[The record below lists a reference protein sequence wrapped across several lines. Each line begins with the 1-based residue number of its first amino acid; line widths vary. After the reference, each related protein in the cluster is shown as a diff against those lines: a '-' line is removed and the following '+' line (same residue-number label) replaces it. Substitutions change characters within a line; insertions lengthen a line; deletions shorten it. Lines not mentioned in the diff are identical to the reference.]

1 MINKAILV
9 GRLGA
14 DPEVR
19 YTPDGAMVTNFRIAT
34 DEQWK
39 DKNGEKV
46 QKTEWHKIVTF
57 GKLAEICGKY
67 LVKGKLVYLEGRI
80 QTRAWDDKEGVKRY
94 TTEIVASN
102 MQMLDSKGQQGRRR
116 IAGRTAAS
124 PSRCGRA
131 SARGGRSL
139 LDGLQGFFSSVF
151 FSAAGVTSISF
162 GSRVAFLKFLM
173 PRPSALP
180 ISGSLPAPKMIR
192 MITRMIS
199 NSGMPIPNICFQ
211 PLSFFSWQSIL
222 DDRPCIV
229 KRELL
234 QGDFRSD
241 PFSGRRMW
249 MICPCFP
256 RLPRGFPWKVRLI
269 PPALPMSSWK

>member
-46 QKTEWHKIVTF
+46 QRTEWHRIVTF

-80 QTRAWDDKEGVKRY
+80 QTRSWEDKDGAKHF

-102 MQMLDSKGQQGRRR
+102 MQMLDSKGQRSGD
-116 IAGRTAAS
+116 A
-124 PSRCGRA
+124 PSGEPFGA
-131 SARGGRSL
+131 PSGG
-139 LDGLQGFFSSVF
+139 D
-151 FSAAGVTSISF
+151 SF
-162 GSRVAFLKFLM
+162 M
-173 PRPSALP
+173 P
-180 ISGSLPAPKMIR
+180 
-192 MITRMIS
+192 
-199 NSGMPIPNICFQ
+199 
-211 PLSFFSWQSIL
+211 
-222 DDRPCIV
+222 DDDV
-229 KRELL
+229 
-234 QGDFRSD
+234 
-241 PFSGRRMW
+241 PF
-249 MICPCFP
+249 
-256 RLPRGFPWKVRLI
+256 
-269 PPALPMSSWK
+269 